1 MTQPPDVTT
10 TTRPPVVP
18 NINQPLPEV
27 DPALEYLCVSLAT
40 AVLEQDQQ
48 RVRSLITALVIGVA
62 ESDVGSEDVRVE
74 TADML
79 QAIVAGEANSIEI
92 SEAFAAV
99 ADNLGVESCAEIP
112 FYAPRVDGVEILP
125 RDVAEVL
132 VDLAAFQRI
141 WMENGYGDTDYTI
154 EMVVETSGLFERPA
168 ADPESDCG
176 VLGAW
181 LVTVSSG
188 EAETV
193 RDLFSGCLIDTDS
206 ELLSDIPLTVDEM
219 FDTISANTE
228 AVLGVTYHF
237 ALGYPTYFELDSPDG
252 NLSLAVWQLNE
263 GHPSDPE
270 AVLAQAAHQESIW
283 IGLSID
289 NYTLTLR
296 RGCFCPPEITDGYTV
311 TVSSSEPVRVERDGD
326 IVQLEQFLPL
336 TVEDLFDVVED
347 AAFADG
353 LEIIYHGQWGFPI
366 YIDVD
371 PVANAVDE
379 EYHYDV
385 IDFVLTQ

>member
-1 MTQPPDVTT
+1 M
-10 TTRPPVVP
+10 VP

-193 RDLFSGCLIDTDS
+193 RDLFSGCPYRYRLRA
-206 ELLSDIPLTVDEM
+206 PLRH
-219 FDTISANTE
+219 SA
-228 AVLGVTYHF
+228 
-237 ALGYPTYFELDSPDG
+237 
-252 NLSLAVWQLNE
+252 
-263 GHPSDPE
+263 
-270 AVLAQAAHQESIW
+270 
-283 IGLSID
+283 
-289 NYTLTLR
+289 
-296 RGCFCPPEITDGYTV
+296 
-311 TVSSSEPVRVERDGD
+311 
-326 IVQLEQFLPL
+326 
-336 TVEDLFDVVED
+336 
-347 AAFADG
+347 
-353 LEIIYHGQWGFPI
+353 HG
-366 YIDVD
+366 
-371 PVANAVDE
+371 
-379 EYHYDV
+379 
-385 IDFVLTQ
+385 